1 MKFLAHG
8 WFHIYSCIKKIQKR
22 NSISKRNTNNF
33 RKIKTMSFLLKIKKY
48 DGKIK
53 KRWKYEI
60 KRIEEIANLQS
71 GIQNKRIEEKL

>member
-1 MKFLAHG
+1 
-8 WFHIYSCIKKIQKR
+8 
-22 NSISKRNTNNF
+22 
-33 RKIKTMSFLLKIKKY
+33 MSFLLKIKKY